1 MITEVVCD
9 EVQVF
14 HTHHCG
20 RHRLRAVPPCTK
32 LYDNLGIVRD
42 PPAEVA
48 PQKVFAM
55 SGHSKWSSIKH
66 KKAITD
72 SKRGRVFTKMIKE
85 ITIAARLGGGDI
97 NSNPRLRT
105 AVTVAKKQS
114 MPNDNIDRAIKK
126 GTGEIAGASLEEITY
141 EGYGPGGVAIM
152 VDVLSDNRN
161 RTVAELRF
169 VFSRHGGNLGE
180 VGCVGWMFKKRG
192 VIGIEKSAI
201 DEDKLLELALD
212 AGADDLTSDGDTF
225 QVLTSPDKFSTVRD
239 ALEKAD
245 IPIAHSEQTRIPENT
260 VAVSGHTAGQVLK
273 LMKSSRITTTCRTSP
288 PTSTSATRRWR
299 SSRRPDAARFC
310 RGGGVCGYSGW
321 IPGVRYAVTDRRRGA
336 GPTLCDRRHDSMRV
350 AGARSRAFATHP

>member
-1 MITEVVCD
+1 
-9 EVQVF
+9 
-14 HTHHCG
+14 
-20 RHRLRAVPPCTK
+20 
-32 LYDNLGIVRD
+32 
-42 PPAEVA
+42 
-48 PQKVFAM
+48 M

-201 DEDKLLELALD
+201 DEDKLLEIALD
-212 AGADDLTSDGDTF
+212 AGADDVTSDGETF
-225 QVLTSPDKFSTVRD
+225 QVLTTPDKFNAVRD
-239 ALEKAD
+239 ALEKAGLRD
-245 IPIAHSEQTRIPENT
+245 CAFGTNADSGKYGGGFGACGGAGAQADGRTR
-260 VAVSGHTAGQVLK
+260 G
-273 LMKSSRITTTCRTSP
+273 SRRRAERRRELRHQRSK
-288 PTSTSATRRWR
+288 RWR
-299 SSRRPDAARFC
+299 SSRRLEQPRACC

-321 IPGVRYAVTDRRRGA
+321 IRGVRYAVSAWSRA
-336 GPTLCDRRHDSMRV
+336 GPD
-350 AGARSRAFATHP
+350 AT